1 MKIEDN
7 QLCHVIN
14 TSFWKHM
21 VEKAKQIVRDYL
33 NVRLGVNMF
42 DELPTEII
50 ERIFAFLSYE
60 EKVDVLRVCK
70 R

>member
-1 MKIEDN
+1 
-7 QLCHVIN
+7 
-14 TSFWKHM
+14 M

-60 EKVDVLRVCK
+60 EKVDVLGVCK